1 MAEEIKKTIL
11 FLGDSLISYTT
22 ERVLLIDK
30 KGVKTYDISA
40 DEEVQKER
48 KKRRNAP
55 EIVKDRS
62 NATVINGG
70 MPGGRYK
77 KRDEETNK
85 NYVSDAEYILGELLL
100 PVFKDLKEEKKSRE
114 HDAEENPINDLW
126 NEVAKINSITGKDEY
141 ISGIQR
147 GCYELKEWVNGLYG
161 KTATENKKIVDVVI
175 LAYGHNDWS
184 HNVPFEDI
192 NKFSATGKKYLDK
205 GSSSILKELI
215 TEIQTILPET
225 SILVLS
231 PLWGIDKYGNIHGK
245 TKKNNRNLEYWVNEI
260 EKICKNYRVAFL
272 NGYNDLQFSKENRTY
287 YSYVKKDGTVDR
299 THLNFNGSERY
310 AEVIIGKLISIL
322 GDNF

>member
-1 MAEEIKKTIL
+1 VVKVAEEIKKTIL

-22 ERVLLIDK
+22 ERKRKIDDNGIKTYEISEDK
-30 KGVKTYDISA
+30 KDK
-40 DEEVQKER
+40 
-48 KKRRNAP
+48 RNAP

-62 NATVINGG
+62 SAIVINGG

-77 KRDEETNK
+77 TREEADK
-85 NYVSDAEYILGELLL
+85 NYISDAEYVLGELL
-100 PVFKDLKEEKKSRE
+100 PVFTDLKKETRE
-114 HDAEENPINDLW
+114 YKANNNPINDLW
-126 NEVAKINSITGKDEY
+126 NEVEKIDSDTGEDKY

-147 GCYELKEWVNGLYG
+147 GYYELKEWINGLYE

-175 LAYGHNDWS
+175 LAYGTNDWS
-184 HNVPFEDI
+184 HSVHFEDI

-205 GSSSILKELI
+205 GSGSILKELI
-215 TEIQTILPET
+215 TKIQTTLPEA

-231 PLWGIDKYGNIHGK
+231 PLWGQNKNGNTFDNIK
-245 TKKNNRNLEYWVNEI
+245 INNRNLEYWVNEI

-272 NGYNDLQFSKENRTY
+272 NSYSDLQFSKENRVY
-287 YSYVKKDGTVDR
+287 YSYVTNEGEVDR
-299 THLNFNGSERY
+299 IHLNFNGSERY